1 MKSIELDKWARI
13 ISLVGG
19 VFLILQG
26 LLPLM
31 GVGIYFGPTLL
42 SLQDSVT
49 GQHLLTILLGIT
61 ILALSYKKIKMSDLM
76 IGVLILV
83 AGIVAGGWSA
93 ILAILGGLLYILSAV
108 L

>member
-19 VFLILQG
+19 VFLVFQG

-42 SLQDSVT
+42 SLQDSDT
-49 GQHLLTILLGIT
+49 AQHLLTILLGIT
-61 ILALSYKKIKMSDLM
+61 ILALSYKKIKLSDIM
-76 IGVLILV
+76 IGIVIFA
-83 AGIVAGGWSA
+83 AGIVAGGWGA
-93 ILAILGGLLYILSAV
+93 LLAILGGILYILSAV